1 MLDGFVYAVGGWE
14 GRSRLDSVEC
24 YNPHT
29 NSWQFTESVKMAVTS
44 PAVVAL
50 DGLLYVTG
58 MTCRQF
64 KCSLLLRLCFLLIYF
79 NVCLFAYVSICL
91 CVLIGG
97 AVLEDGDGTD
107 LAQVYNPKTSVW
119 TEVAPMQI
127 ARSGSAACTLKGKIY
142 VIGIT
147 PDLQPFLHQSKH
159 ACPVCC

>member
-58 MTCRQF
+58 KKYAAF
-64 KCSLLLRLCFLLIYF
+64 Y
-79 NVCLFAYVSICL
+79 LFV
-91 CVLIGG
+91 
-97 AVLEDGDGTD
+97 
-107 LAQVYNPKTSVW
+107 
-119 TEVAPMQI
+119 
-127 ARSGSAACTLKGKIY
+127 
-142 VIGIT
+142 
-147 PDLQPFLHQSKH
+147 F
-159 ACPVCC
+159 

>member
-58 MTCRQF
+58 AKRRSHSVKTF
-64 KCSLLLRLCFLLIYF
+64 SLGSDRSNRIFYLFISGLLAMCFLQVAPF
-79 NVCLFAYVSICL
+79 WRTATAQTWPRCTTPKPRRGRRFPRCRSPA
-91 CVLIGG
+91 
-97 AVLEDGDGTD
+97 
-107 LAQVYNPKTSVW
+107 LAQ
-119 TEVAPMQI
+119 
-127 ARSGSAACTLKGKIY
+127 
-142 VIGIT
+142 
-147 PDLQPFLHQSKH
+147 QPAL
-159 ACPVCC
+159 

>member
-58 MTCRQF
+58 RKHRLHTCRF
-64 KCSLLLRLCFLLIYF
+64 FLRLGVTFFYLFLMSL
-79 NVCLFAYVSICL
+79 
-91 CVLIGG
+91 
-97 AVLEDGDGTD
+97 
-107 LAQVYNPKTSVW
+107 
-119 TEVAPMQI
+119 
-127 ARSGSAACTLKGKIY
+127 
-142 VIGIT
+142 
-147 PDLQPFLHQSKH
+147 
-159 ACPVCC
+159 